1 MKSFFVSNSIFP
13 CSEGVEDYQKIL
25 ISGVDGNRT
34 IALKLDHKPSWL
46 AK

>member
-1 MKSFFVSNSIFP
+1 MKRFFVSNSVFS
-13 CSEGVEDYQKIL
+13 CSEGIEDYLKIL
-25 ISGVDGNRT
+25 IPGVDGNRT